1 MKLLSLCVLL
11 ALAAA
16 IKANKDM
23 LMPIINQ
30 CKGTVGASDDEVAQ
44 MMATTMA
51 ETPKQKCMFSC
62 IMAAVEVVSLKTFD
76 FCTKEPF

>member
-16 IKANKDM
+16 IKANKEM
-23 LMPIINQ
+23 LMPIVNQ

-51 ETPKQKCMFSC
+51 ETAKQKCMFSC
-62 IMAAVEVVSLKTFD
+62 IMAAVEVVSLV
-76 FCTKEPF
+76 FCIHV

>member
-16 IKANKDM
+16 IKANKEM
-23 LMPIINQ
+23 LMPIVNQ
-30 CKGTVGASDDEVAQ
+30 CKATVGASDDEVAQ

-62 IMAAVEVVSLKTFD
+62 IMAAVEVVSFRIMNVSQKKT
-76 FCTKEPF
+76 